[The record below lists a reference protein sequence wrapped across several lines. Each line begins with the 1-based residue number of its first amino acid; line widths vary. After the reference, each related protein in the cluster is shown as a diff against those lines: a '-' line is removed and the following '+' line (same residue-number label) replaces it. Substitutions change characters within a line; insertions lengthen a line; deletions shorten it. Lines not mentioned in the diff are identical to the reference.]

1 VSAPLSVLTELQS
14 AAMADV
20 SDWQPKALEFA
31 RIGTARRRSGPPRRG
46 RVMVAIPLA
55 VAGLLVAAPAQAS
68 SGKLNTFALSNG
80 LTGTLRLVPNAQT
93 GCQTP
98 GYLSDLTGK
107 VAGIKLHGDDWE
119 LAINETRV
127 GTFKASDSIASK
139 AHVTLQPPTRNAI
152 ENTLTNIGG
161 LLKVTGA
168 DAASGSVDLRM
179 SNVTG
184 SLKTTIMGS
193 WRCPT
198 GT

>member
-1 VSAPLSVLTELQS
+1 ML
-14 AAMADV
+14 
-20 SDWQPKALEFA
+20 
-31 RIGTARRRSGPPRRG
+31 
-46 RVMVAIPLA
+46 VAVPLA
-55 VAGLLVAAPAQAS
+55 VAGLLVAAPTQAS
-68 SGKLNTFALSNG
+68 AGKLNTFALSNG
-80 LTGTLRLVPNAQT
+80 LTGTLRLVPNTQT

-119 LAINETRV
+119 LAINETKV

-139 AHVTLQPPTRNAI
+139 AHVTLQPPTKSAI

-161 LLKVTGA
+161 VLKVTGS
-168 DAASGSVDLRM
+168 DAASGSVDLQM